1 MVSQLSTN
9 GEALRLF
16 FTEEIYFVDEAV
28 ISELDVIEAPG
39 TKSFPEVPAEPLI
52 VSEPQV
58 AFKAAVVEEKIA
70 FKFLGKNKRHILI
83 LVNDD
88 QHEVSDETGRE
99 LLRKI
104 VKSVNLTADDFALLN
119 YAKYSNTNFVQLKE
133 YFNSGV
139 VFAFGVSPS
148 ALGLAVHPENTI
160 VHEGVV
166 KLIFSAGLPQLNE
179 DANGKKALWGCLKNL
194 GL

>member
-16 FTEEIYFVDEAV
+16 FTEDIYFVNEAV
-28 ISELDVIEAPG
+28 VNEPILTEAPVA
-39 TKSFPEVPAEPLI
+39 KSFTEVSTEALI

-58 AFKAAVVEEKIA
+58 AFKAAVVEEKIE

-88 QHEVSDETGRE
+88 QHEVSNEIGRE

-119 YAKYSNTNFVQLKE
+119 YAKYSHTSFALLKE

-139 VFAFGVSPS
+139 VFAFGVSPE
-148 ALGLAVHPENTI
+148 ALALDVHPENTI
-160 VHEGVV
+160 VHEGAV

>member
-9 GEALRLF
+9 GDALRLF
-16 FTEEIYFVDEAV
+16 FTEDIYFVNEAV
-28 ISELDVIEAPG
+28 INEPILTETPAVTSFTEVSAEA
-39 TKSFPEVPAEPLI
+39 FI

-58 AFKAAVVEEKIA
+58 ALNAPEVEEKVE
-70 FKFLGKNKRHILI
+70 FGYLGKNKRHILI
-83 LVNDD
+83 LVNDE
-88 QHEVSDETGRE
+88 QHEVSNETGRE

-119 YAKYSNTNFVQLKE
+119 YAKYSNASFASLKE
-133 YFNSGV
+133 YFNCGV
-139 VFAFGVSPS
+139 VFAFGVSS
-148 ALGLAVHPENTI
+148 GTLALEVHPENAI
-160 VHEGVV
+160 VHEGAV

-179 DANGKKALWGCLKNL
+179 DANAKKALWGCLKNL

>member
-16 FTEEIYFVDEAV
+16 FTEDIYFVNEAFINEPV
-28 ISELDVIEAPG
+28 MIEAPVA
-39 TKSFPEVPAEPLI
+39 KSFTEVPAEALI
-52 VSEPQV
+52 VTEPQV
-58 AFKAAVVEEKIA
+58 AFKAAIVEEKIE

-88 QHEVSDETGRE
+88 QHDVSDETGRE

-119 YAKYSNTNFVQLKE
+119 YAKYSNTSFALLKE

-160 VHEGVV
+160 IHEGVV